1 MTKSIH
7 GRKALW
13 HATTLSGLWFCMTVC
28 FSTSGQCLY
37 ARAGR
42 GRAQADGRRGGLHEI
57 ILEPWLAIC
66 LERPW
71 DLVSPILVGCLDCPC
86 DSSDHWLSMII
97 MFFLHEDE
105 SERKVAYSAR
115 PNRLGGW
122 MAWACVLDHVDYVD
136 LQQPGFRNRSSMLCG
151 FTVDIR
157 CLYSTACTKSL
168 LQAWKCMTLCLLR
181 KLPRTSVEILGAG
194 TRQCFSMLF
203 SSYLFFE
210 VSASSARLGWKSI
223 INTVL
228 NHM

>member
-1 MTKSIH
+1 
-7 GRKALW
+7 
-13 HATTLSGLWFCMTVC
+13 
-28 FSTSGQCLY
+28 
-37 ARAGR
+37 
-42 GRAQADGRRGGLHEI
+42 
-57 ILEPWLAIC
+57 
-66 LERPW
+66 
-71 DLVSPILVGCLDCPC
+71 
-86 DSSDHWLSMII
+86 MII

-122 MAWACVLDHVDYVD
+122 MAWACVLDPVDYVD

-157 CLYSTACTKSL
+157 CLYSTACTESL

-203 SSYLFFE
+203 SSFLFFE
-210 VSASSARLGWKSI
+210 VSASSARLG
-223 INTVL
+223 
-228 NHM
+228 